1 MLAASKNETPD
12 MQEIETFLYRETDFL
27 DAGNLHG
34 WRDLFTEDGT
44 YWLPV
49 SPDQDDPLGHI
60 SIIYE
65 DKMMMAI
72 RAENF
77 GHHLAASMQYAVR
90 SSHVLAN
97 TRLLES
103 SADGSE
109 IVVKSNFQTV
119 IYYRIQSVYAG
130 TCTHKLR
137 WEGSD
142 WRIVQKRVDLINC
155 DADHKS
161 IVIYI

>member
-1 MLAASKNETPD
+1 MLVASKHETPVL
-12 MQEIETFLYRETDFL
+12 QEIEAFLYREADLL
-27 DAGNLHG
+27 DAGNLHA
-34 WRDLFTEDGT
+34 WRDLFSEDGT
-44 YWLPV
+44 YWMPV

-77 GHHLAASMQYAVR
+77 GHRLAPSMQYAVR
-90 SSHVLAN
+90 SSHIVAN
-97 TRLLES
+97 TRLQER

-109 IVVKSNFQTV
+109 IVVKSNFQAV
-119 IYYRIQSVYAG
+119 IYYRTQTVYAG

-137 WEGSD
+137 LEGSD

>member
-1 MLAASKNETPD
+1 MLTASKNEASD
-12 MQEIETFLYRETDFL
+12 LREIEAFLYREADLL
-27 DAGNLHG
+27 DAGNLRA

-49 SPDQDDPLGHI
+49 SADQDDPLGHI

-77 GHHLAASMQYAVR
+77 GHRLAASMQYAVR
-90 SSHVLAN
+90 SSHIVAN
-97 TRLLES
+97 TRLQER

-109 IVVKSNFQTV
+109 IVVKSNFQAV
-119 IYYRIQSVYAG
+119 IYYRTQSVYAG

-137 WEGSD
+137 REESD

>member
-1 MLAASKNETPD
+1 MLAANKNSVPD
-12 MQEIETFLYRETDFL
+12 LAEVEAFLYREADLL
-27 DAGNLHG
+27 DTGDLHS
-34 WRDLFTEDGT
+34 WRDLFAEDGT

-49 SPDQDDPLGHI
+49 DPAQDDPLGHI

-77 GHHLAASMQYAVR
+77 GHRLAASMQYPVR
-90 SSHVLAN
+90 CSHLLGN
-97 TRLLES
+97 IRLQDS

-109 IVVKSNFQTV
+109 ITVKSNFQAV
-119 IYYRIQSVYAG
+119 MNYRGQRTFAG

-137 WEGSD
+137 RAGDD
-142 WRIVQKRVDLINC
+142 WLIVQKRVDLINA

-161 IVIYI
+161 IVIYL